1 MFAWFYFSINLGAMV
16 STLLTPVLLDE
27 IGPAWAFGVPG
38 VLMALA
44 TLAFWMGRHVFVHIP
59 PAGNRFF
66 KETLSREGLR
76 AVWNLVPLYIF
87 IAVFWSLFDQTA
99 SAWVLQAEDMNRH
112 ILGWEIRSSQI
123 QAANP
128 FLVMFFIPVFSYVVY
143 PFLSRFFEV
152 TPLRK
157 IGIGLFVTV
166 PAFAIPAWI
175 EMGISRGEAPHIIWQ
190 FLAYVVLTAAEIMV
204 SITALEFSYTQ
215 APKKMKSFIMGLYLL
230 SVAVG
235 NQLTVQV
242 NVFIK
247 AQKGEGVNYLAGA
260 NYYWFFTGLM
270 AVTAVVYVVFAQFY
284 KGRTYIQGVQEQQ
297 NAVDSQTD

>member
-1 MFAWFYFSINLGAMV
+1 
-16 STLLTPVLLDE
+16 
-27 IGPAWAFGVPG
+27 
-38 VLMALA
+38 
-44 TLAFWMGRHVFVHIP
+44 
-59 PAGNRFF
+59 
-66 KETLSREGLR
+66 
-76 AVWNLVPLYIF
+76 
-87 IAVFWSLFDQTA
+87 
-99 SAWVLQAEDMNRH
+99 
-112 ILGWEIRSSQI
+112 
-123 QAANP
+123 
-128 FLVMFFIPVFSYVVY
+128 
-143 PFLSRFFEV
+143 
-152 TPLRK
+152 
-157 IGIGLFVTV
+157 
-166 PAFAIPAWI
+166 
-175 EMGISRGEAPHIIWQ
+175 
-190 FLAYVVLTAAEIMV
+190 MV

-247 AQKGEGVNYLAGA
+247 AQKEEGVNYLAGA